1 MVLSRAAMIL
11 GVLFL
16 VACAHWQETADAWNG
31 RNLDELILDWGPPES
46 IYTAGDGRKVALFRH
61 SRIHGGTQL
70 YCNVS
75 VNTNTS
81 GVIVSSKVEGNMG
94 GCNRFFGD
102 KGPPR

>member
-1 MVLSRAAMIL
+1 MVRARVA
-11 GVLFL
+11 VLFAMLSL
-16 VACAHWQETADAWNG
+16 VACAHWQQTADAWNG
-31 RNLDELILDWGPPES
+31 RSLDELILSWGPPES

-61 SRIHGGTQL
+61 SRFYEGTQL